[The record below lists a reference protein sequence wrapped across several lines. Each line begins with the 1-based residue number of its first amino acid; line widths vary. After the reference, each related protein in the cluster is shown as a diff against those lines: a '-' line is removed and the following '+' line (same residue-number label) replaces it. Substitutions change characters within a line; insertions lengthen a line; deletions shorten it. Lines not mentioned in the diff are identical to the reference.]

1 MEIIKKHSMT
11 PMEMLNYDKNKIP
24 KSQKEIVTMGLGACE
39 IRCLRVKVSP
49 GSYLSKT

>member
-11 PMEMLNYDKNKIP
+11 SMEILNYDKNKMP
-24 KSQKEIVTMGLGACE
+24 KNQENMVTMGLGACE
-39 IRCLRVKVSP
+39 IRCLRVNVSP